1 MNDNYK
7 ERRLSRIKHQITW
20 WIVFLAL
27 FQLFWKLLFLVFRNF
42 IEQLS
47 SVNYFSLGGLPL
59 LFLILII
66 IAITTLILTHWLL
79 GKLDW

>member
-27 FQLFWKLLFLVFRNF
+27 FQLFWKLLFLIFRNF

-66 IAITTLILTHWLL
+66 IAIPTLILTHWLL